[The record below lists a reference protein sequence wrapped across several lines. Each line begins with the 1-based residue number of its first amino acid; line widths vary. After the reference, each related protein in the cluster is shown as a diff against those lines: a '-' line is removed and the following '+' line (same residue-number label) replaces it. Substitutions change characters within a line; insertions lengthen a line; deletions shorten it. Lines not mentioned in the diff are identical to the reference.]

1 MAYIKPSVVYIFT
14 WLHMGH
20 KAMEL
25 FMPIPNIFE
34 SVNIRQIRDK
44 ECGVVPS
51 EDNDT
56 LFLGNISKS
65 WKKEQVCAYNAC
77 FI

>member
-1 MAYIKPSVVYIFT
+1 
-14 WLHMGH
+14 
-20 KAMEL
+20 MEL

-34 SVNIRQIRDK
+34 NVNIRQIRDK